1 MQLLL
6 NQLWIKNGALA
17 SDVTISL
24 STWVHEN
31 SSVVFAAMGE
41 LENRL
46 YSVMPY
52 EGSFTVSAGCHKAY
66 PTAHTLTPERP
77 VCPTLRFLRP
87 ALRTLNCCLR
97 L

>member
-1 MQLLL
+1 MQLYL
-6 NQLWIKNGALA
+6 NHLWIKNGLLA
-17 SDVTISL
+17 EEVSISL
-24 STWVHEN
+24 STWVHET

-41 LENRL
+41 LEARD
-46 YSVMPY
+46 YSFMPCSRDFSISV
-52 EGSFTVSAGCHKAY
+52 GSHRAY

-77 VCPTLRFLRP
+77 VCPKLRFLRP